1 MDSGLLDVIVPPT
14 EFYPDFS
21 HTLPDP
27 VFNDSAER
35 VKWRTKQNYDFA
47 YLMAY
52 AQKRGR
58 YYLQVSLSLSIT
70 HVFYLKTY
78 PHTFPRIARRRRD
91 LKKRLLFDYENVHPE
106 AKEQHLDDC
115 RILSARLH
123 RQALQIG
130 RAQLVYKL
138 LSYVCE

>member
-1 MDSGLLDVIVPPT
+1 MQNTIESLTKAFKAEMDSGLLDVIVPPT

-58 YYLQVSLSLSIT
+58 YYLQVSLSLYLLLTSISK
-70 HVFYLKTY
+70 L
-78 PHTFPRIARRRRD
+78 I
-91 LKKRLLFDYENVHPE
+91 LILFLE
-106 AKEQHLDDC
+106 
-115 RILSARLH
+115 
-123 RQALQIG
+123 
-130 RAQLVYKL
+130 
-138 LSYVCE
+138 